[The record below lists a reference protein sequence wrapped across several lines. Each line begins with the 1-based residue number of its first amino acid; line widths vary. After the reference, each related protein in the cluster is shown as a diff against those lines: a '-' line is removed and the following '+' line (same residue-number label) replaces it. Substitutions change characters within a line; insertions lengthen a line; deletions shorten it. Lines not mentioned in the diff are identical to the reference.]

1 VLPIKATLAHFLDLT
16 VHFLAATVGPQASH
30 RRYYVTSASRTIAE
44 QVAEFQENSARRAPA
59 AISSVFAAEQHELD
73 AAGLPAGIA
82 AVGSRM
88 PDGKLVNAG
97 SQPTTLADELHGKPA
112 VVVFYRGG
120 WCPYCDIALRT
131 YQAQLVPELRA
142 KGVTMIAISPQ
153 KPDGSLTTR
162 ETKELTFT
170 VVSDPGNQI
179 AGQLGILTAP
189 TADAAT
195 AQATLGLDLT
205 QVNADGTTA
214 LPMPTVVIVDA
225 EGKIRWI
232 DVHPNYATRTEPAQ
246 VLRALAEVIG

>member
-1 VLPIKATLAHFLDLT
+1 LDLT
-16 VHFLAATVGPQASH
+16 FHFLVATVKFVSQPAT

-44 QVAEFQENSARRAPA
+44 QVAEFQDNSARQAPA
-59 AISSVFAAEQHELD
+59 AISTVFAAEQHELD
-73 AAGLPAGIA
+73 AAGLPAGITP
-82 AVGSRM
+82 VGSPM
-88 PDGKLVNAG
+88 PDGKLLNVDG
-97 SQPTTLADELHGKPA
+97 QPTTLADELDGKPA

-131 YQAQLVPELRA
+131 YQAQLVPELSAR
-142 KGVTMIAISPQ
+142 GVAMIAISPQ

-189 TADAAT
+189 TADAVA

-225 EGKIRWI
+225 EGTIRWI
-232 DVHPNYATRTEPAQ
+232 DVHPNYATRTEPAE
-246 VLRALAEVIG
+246 VLQALAEAIG